1 MTASTVVKAV
11 MVSGHGKQTFKMD
24 SLRKWFSF
32 SKGERVAIIT
42 ILALILLLILACVF
56 RPSRQSLTDESLHN
70 LDSLLALR
78 QAAIELQQQQQ
89 AEKSQEVA
97 ELHPFPFN
105 PNTLTEEEWLQMGLT
120 DRQVRNIMNYK
131 AKGGKFYSKND
142 LGKLYT
148 ISEEEFAQ
156 LEPFIVLP
164 EVSRGKNTKTSA
176 KSSVSTGSTTAPTE
190 KKAIPIVDLNT
201 VDSTTLVELPQIGP
215 YTAVRIIEFREK
227 LGGFIDKEQLRDVK
241 GMDDARF
248 AAIQPYINLGAV
260 EIRKVDVNRAD
271 FKTLVHHPYLNYE
284 QVKRIVNQRE
294 KRGMIKNWAQLEELI
309 KEEGEVNPLLEQY
322 VKY

>member
-1 MTASTVVKAV
+1 
-11 MVSGHGKQTFKMD
+11 MD

-42 ILALILLLILACVF
+42 ILALILLLILACLF
-56 RPSRQSLTDESLHN
+56 RPSRKSLSDESLHN

-78 QAAIELQQQQQ
+78 QAAIEQQKQQQ
-89 AEKSQEVA
+89 AEKPQEVA

-120 DRQVRNIMNYK
+120 DRQVRGIMNYK

-164 EVSRGKNTKTSA
+164 EVSRGKNTKSA
-176 KSSVSTGSTTAPTE
+176 SQGVVSTGSTTAATAPAE

-227 LGGFIDKEQLRDVK
+227 LGGFVDKEQLRDVK
-241 GMDDARF
+241 GMDDARY
-248 AAIQPYINLGAV
+248 AAIQPYINVGVV

-294 KRGMIKNWAQLEELI
+294 KRGMIKNWAQLEALL

>member
-1 MTASTVVKAV
+1 
-11 MVSGHGKQTFKMD
+11 MD

-42 ILALILLLILACVF
+42 ILALILLLILACLF
-56 RPSRQSLTDESLHN
+56 RPSRKSLSDESLHN

-78 QAAIELQQQQQ
+78 QAAIEQQQQQQ

-164 EVSRGKNTKTSA
+164 EVSRGKNTETSS
-176 KSSVSTGSTTAPTE
+176 KSGVSTGSTTAATAPAE

-227 LGGFIDKEQLRDVK
+227 LGGFVDKEQLRDVK

-248 AAIQPYINLGAV
+248 AAIQPYINVGVV

-294 KRGMIKNWAQLEELI
+294 KRGMIKNWAQLEALL

-322 VKY
+322 VNY

>member
-1 MTASTVVKAV
+1 MWPS
-11 MVSGHGKQTFKMD
+11 SCNSSNKQR
-24 SLRKWFSF
+24 SL
-32 SKGERVAIIT
+32 
-42 ILALILLLILACVF
+42 
-56 RPSRQSLTDESLHN
+56 
-70 LDSLLALR
+70 
-78 QAAIELQQQQQ
+78 
-89 AEKSQEVA
+89 QEVA

-156 LEPFIVLP
+156 LESFIVLP
-164 EVSRGKNTKTSA
+164 EVARGASGKTSSKKQEKPSFEEKA
-176 KSSVSTGSTTAPTE
+176 KPE
-190 KKAIPIVDLNT
+190 KKPIPIVDLNT

-322 VKY
+322 VAY

>member
-1 MTASTVVKAV
+1 
-11 MVSGHGKQTFKMD
+11 MD

-42 ILALILLLILACVF
+42 ILALILLLILACLF
-56 RPSRQSLTDESLHN
+56 RPSRKSLSDESLHN

-78 QAAIELQQQQQ
+78 QAAIEQQQQQQ
-89 AEKSQEVA
+89 AEKPQEVA
-97 ELHPFPFN
+97 ELYPFPFN
-105 PNTLTEEEWLQMGLT
+105 PNTLTEDEWLQMGLT
-120 DRQVRNIMNYK
+120 DRQVRNIMNYR

-148 ISEEEFAQ
+148 ISEEEFEQ

-164 EVSRGKNTKTSA
+164 EVSREKRT
-176 KSSVSTGSTTAPTE
+176 KSSSQGGVSTGSTTVAAAPSE
-190 KKAIPIVDLNT
+190 KKPIPIVDLNT
-201 VDSTTLVELPQIGP
+201 VDSITLVELPQIGA
-215 YTAVRIIEFREK
+215 YTASRILEFREK

-260 EIRKVDVNRAD
+260 EIRKIDVNRAD
-271 FKTLVHHPYLNYE
+271 FKTLVHHPYLSYE

>member
-1 MTASTVVKAV
+1 
-11 MVSGHGKQTFKMD
+11 MD

-42 ILALILLLILACVF
+42 ILALILLLILACLF
-56 RPSRQSLTDESLHN
+56 RPSRKSLSDESLHN

-78 QAAIELQQQQQ
+78 QAAIEQQQQQ
-89 AEKSQEVA
+89 QTEKPQEVA

-164 EVSRGKNTKTSA
+164 EVSRGKNTETSS
-176 KSSVSTGSTTAPTE
+176 KNGVSTGSTTAATAPAE

-227 LGGFIDKEQLRDVK
+227 LGGFVDKEQLRDVK
-241 GMDDARF
+241 GMDDARY

-260 EIRKVDVNRAD
+260 ELRKVDVNRAD

>member
-1 MTASTVVKAV
+1 
-11 MVSGHGKQTFKMD
+11 MD

-32 SKGERVAIIT
+32 SKGERVAIVT
-42 ILALILLLILACVF
+42 ILALILVLILACLF
-56 RPSRQSLTDESLHN
+56 RPSRKSLSDASLHN

-78 QAAIELQQQQQ
+78 QAAIEQQQQQQ
-89 AEKSQEVA
+89 AEKPQEVA

-164 EVSRGKNTKTSA
+164 EVSRSKNTK
-176 KSSVSTGSTTAPTE
+176 SSEQSGVSTGSTTAKPE

-201 VDSTTLVELPQIGP
+201 VDSVTLVELPQIGG
-215 YTAVRIIEFREK
+215 YMASRILEFRDK
-227 LGGFIDKEQLRDVK
+227 LGGFVDLEQLRDVK
-241 GMDDARF
+241 GMEEARF
-248 AAIQPYINLGAV
+248 TTIRPYIKIGEAETLK
-260 EIRKVDVNRAD
+260 IDVNRAD
-271 FKTLVHHPYLNYE
+271 FKTLVHHPYLSYE
-284 QVKRIVNQRE
+284 QVKRIFNYRE
-294 KRGMIKNWAQLEELI
+294 KRGMIKNWAQLETLL
-309 KEEGEVNPLLEQY
+309 KEDGEVNPLLEHY
-322 VKY
+322 VKF

>member
-1 MTASTVVKAV
+1 
-11 MVSGHGKQTFKMD
+11 MD

-32 SKGERVAIIT
+32 NKGERVAIIT
-42 ILALILLLILACVF
+42 ILALILLLILACLF
-56 RPSRQSLTDESLHN
+56 RPSRKSLSDASLHN

-78 QAAIELQQQQQ
+78 HAAIEQQQQQ
-89 AEKSQEVA
+89 QTEKPQEVA

-164 EVSRGKNTKTSA
+164 EVSRGKNTK
-176 KSSVSTGSTTAPTE
+176 SSSQGGVSTGSTTVPTE
-190 KKAIPIVDLNT
+190 KKSIPIVDLNT

-227 LGGFIDKEQLRDVK
+227 LGGFVDKEQLRDVK
-241 GMDDARF
+241 GMDEARF

-271 FKTLVHHPYLNYE
+271 FKTLVHHPYLSYE

-294 KRGMIKNWAQLEELI
+294 KRGMIKNWAQLEDLL
-309 KEEGEVNPLLEQY
+309 KEEGEMTPLLEQY

>member
-1 MTASTVVKAV
+1 
-11 MVSGHGKQTFKMD
+11 MD

-42 ILALILLLILACVF
+42 ILALILLLILACLF
-56 RPSRQSLTDESLHN
+56 RPSRKSLSDESLHN

-78 QAAIELQQQQQ
+78 RAAIEQQQQQ
-89 AEKSQEVA
+89 QTEKPQEVA

-164 EVSRGKNTKTSA
+164 EVSRGKDTKSTSQ
-176 KSSVSTGSTTAPTE
+176 SGVSTGSTTAATAPAE
-190 KKAIPIVDLNT
+190 KKAVPIVDLNT

-215 YTAVRIIEFREK
+215 YTAGRIIEFREK
-227 LGGFIDKEQLRDVK
+227 LGGFVDKEQLRDVK

-248 AAIQPYINLGAV
+248 AAIQPYINVGVV

-309 KEEGEVNPLLEQY
+309 KEEGELNPLLEQY

>member
-1 MTASTVVKAV
+1 ME
-11 MVSGHGKQTFKMD
+11 

-32 SKGERVAIIT
+32 SKGERVAIVT
-42 ILALILLLILACVF
+42 ILAAILILVLACLF
-56 RPSRQSLTDESLHN
+56 RPSRKSLNDASLHN

-78 QAAIELQQQQQ
+78 QAAVETQRQQQ
-89 AEKSQEVA
+89 AEKAQEVV

-105 PNTLTEEEWLQMGLT
+105 PNTLSEEEWLRIGLT

-131 AKGGKFYSKND
+131 AKGGKFYSKKD

-156 LEPFIVLP
+156 LEPFVVLP
-164 EVSRGKNTKTSA
+164 EVSRTGY
-176 KSSVSTGSTTAPTE
+176 KSSSKKQEEKAGEEPKPAE
-190 KKAIPIVDLNT
+190 KKVIPIVDLNT

-215 YTAVRIIEFREK
+215 YTASRIVEFREK
-227 LGGFIDKEQLRDVK
+227 LGGFVNKEQLLDVK
-241 GMDDARF
+241 GMDEARF

-271 FKTLVHHPYLNYE
+271 FKTLVHHPSLNYE
-284 QVKRIVNQRE
+284 QVKRIFNQRE
-294 KRGMIKNWAQLEELI
+294 KRGIIKNWEQLETLL
-309 KEEGEVNPLLEQY
+309 KEEGEVNPLLEHY

>member
-1 MTASTVVKAV
+1 
-11 MVSGHGKQTFKMD
+11 MD

-56 RPSRQSLTDESLHN
+56 RPSRKSLSDASLQN

-78 QAAIELQQQQQ
+78 QAAIDLQQQQQ
-89 AEKSQEVA
+89 AEKPQEMA

-164 EVSRGKNTKTSA
+164 EVARSSSGKTSS
-176 KSSVSTGSTTAPTE
+176 KKQETPSCEEKPKPE

-260 EIRKVDVNRAD
+260 EIRKIDVNRAD

-294 KRGMIKNWAQLEELI
+294 KRGMIKNWAQLEELL

-322 VKY
+322 VTY

>member
-1 MTASTVVKAV
+1 
-11 MVSGHGKQTFKMD
+11 MD

-42 ILALILLLILACVF
+42 ILALILVLILACLF
-56 RPSRQSLTDESLHN
+56 HPSRKSLSDASLHN

-78 QAAIELQQQQQ
+78 QAAIEQQQQQ
-89 AEKSQEVA
+89 QTEKPQEVA

-164 EVSRGKNTKTSA
+164 EVSREKNTKTSA
-176 KSSVSTGSTTAPTE
+176 KSGVSTGSTTANGSTTAPAE

-201 VDSTTLVELPQIGP
+201 VDSTTLVELPQIGS

-227 LGGFIDKEQLRDVK
+227 LGGFVDKEQLRDVK

-271 FKTLVHHPYLNYE
+271 FKTLVHHPYLSYE

-294 KRGMIKNWAQLEELI
+294 KRGMIKNWAQLEELL

>member
-1 MTASTVVKAV
+1 
-11 MVSGHGKQTFKMD
+11 MD

-42 ILALILLLILACVF
+42 ILALILVLILACLF
-56 RPSRQSLTDESLHN
+56 RPSRKSLSDASLHN

-78 QAAIELQQQQQ
+78 QAAIEQQQQQ
-89 AEKSQEVA
+89 QTEKPQEVA

-164 EVSRGKNTKTSA
+164 EVSREKNTKTSA
-176 KSSVSTGSTTAPTE
+176 KSGVSTGSTTANGSTTAPAE

-201 VDSTTLVELPQIGP
+201 VDSTTLVELPQIGS

-227 LGGFIDKEQLRDVK
+227 LGGFVDKEQLRDVK
-241 GMDDARF
+241 GMDEARF

-271 FKTLVHHPYLNYE
+271 FKTLVHHPYLSYE

-294 KRGMIKNWAQLEELI
+294 KRGMIKNWAQLEALL
-309 KEEGEVNPLLEQY
+309 KEEGEVDPLLEQY

>member
-1 MTASTVVKAV
+1 
-11 MVSGHGKQTFKMD
+11 MD

-32 SKGERVAIIT
+32 NKGERIAIIT
-42 ILALILLLILACVF
+42 LLVLILGLVLACLF
-56 RPSRQSLTDESLHN
+56 RPSRQSLSDESLHN

-78 QAAIELQQQQQ
+78 QAAIEAQQQS
-89 AEKSQEVA
+89 EKPQEVN

-105 PNTLTEEEWLQMGLT
+105 PNTISEEEWLQMGLT

-142 LGKLYT
+142 LAKLYT
-148 ISEEEFAQ
+148 ISEEDFAQ
-156 LEPFIVLP
+156 LEPYIVLP
-164 EVSRGKNTKTSA
+164 EVSRGASNKTFS
-176 KSSVSTGSTTAPTE
+176 KKQEKPSYEEKPKPE
-190 KKAIPIVDLNT
+190 KKPIPVVDLNT

-227 LGGFIDKEQLRDVK
+227 LGGFVDKEQLRDVK

-260 EIRKVDVNRAD
+260 ELRKVDVNRAD
-271 FKTLVHHPYLNYE
+271 FKTLVHHPYLSYE
-284 QVKRIVNQRE
+284 QVKRIFNQRE
-294 KRGMIKNWAQLEELI
+294 QRGMIKNWAQLEALLQEV
-309 KEEGEVNPLLEQY
+309 GEVNPLLEQY

>member
-1 MTASTVVKAV
+1 
-11 MVSGHGKQTFKMD
+11 MD

-56 RPSRQSLTDESLHN
+56 RPSRKSLSDESLHN
-70 LDSLLALR
+70 LDSLLSLR
-78 QAAIELQQQQQ
+78 KAAIEQQQQ
-89 AEKSQEVA
+89 ADKPQELA

-164 EVSRGKNTKTSA
+164 EVARGRSGKSLSSRGG
-176 KSSVSTGSTTAPTE
+176 VSTGSTTASAAPTE

-260 EIRKVDVNRAD
+260 EIRKIDVNRAD

-309 KEEGEVNPLLEQY
+309 KEEGDVNPLLEQY

>member
-1 MTASTVVKAV
+1 
-11 MVSGHGKQTFKMD
+11 MD

-56 RPSRQSLTDESLHN
+56 RPSRKSLSDESLHN
-70 LDSLLALR
+70 LDSLLSLR
-78 QAAIELQQQQQ
+78 KAAIEQQQQ
-89 AEKSQEVA
+89 ADKPQELA

-164 EVSRGKNTKTSA
+164 EVARGRSGKSLSSRGG
-176 KSSVSTGSTTAPTE
+176 VSTGSTTASAAPTE

-260 EIRKVDVNRAD
+260 EIRRIDVNRAD

>member
-1 MTASTVVKAV
+1 
-11 MVSGHGKQTFKMD
+11 MD

-42 ILALILLLILACVF
+42 ILALILLLILACLF
-56 RPSRQSLTDESLHN
+56 RPSRKSLSDESLHN

-78 QAAIELQQQQQ
+78 QAAIELQHQQQ
-89 AEKSQEVA
+89 AEKPQEVV

-164 EVSRGKNTKTSA
+164 ELARGKKANTKATSQGG
-176 KSSVSTGSTTAPTE
+176 VSTLRQAQGSTTATTAPIE

-227 LGGFIDKEQLRDVK
+227 LGGFINKEQLRDVK

-248 AAIQPYINLGAV
+248 AAIQPYINLAAV

-322 VKY
+322 VAY